1 VGNESAAREVRFTA
15 PPELLETSDFVMA
28 EIRGSHK
35 LHAGWSTP
43 MKVYFRKTSEGWQTV
58 GIERF

>member
-1 VGNESAAREVRFTA
+1 MKRGSLPR
-15 PPELLETSDFVMA
+15 PDLLETSDFVMA
-28 EIRGSHK
+28 EIRGSHT

-43 MKVYFRKTSEGWQTV
+43 MKVYFRKTSGGWQTV